1 MGTTSMALQQYALI
15 LIPLVLSLAIT
26 PLVIAYARKVGAMDQ
41 PNERKV
47 HKNPVPRLGGV
58 AIYASFFLA
67 LVVALSLDTGIE
79 AFAGMTPKNGV
90 MLVISLTLVLLL
102 GIWDDLYQLSPGK
115 KFLGQL
121 LAGLIVYFAG
131 FRISAITHPFS
142 PDLLTLGWWDLPATL
157 LWVVGI
163 TNAINLIDGLDGLAG
178 GVAMIVSLTMAAV
191 ASLKGDTTTAMMA
204 LLLAGSILGFLRY
217 NFNGARIF
225 LGDSGSL
232 FLGFA
237 LAILSIRSSTK
248 GTTAFSIIVP
258 MLALG
263 LPIMDTFLS
272 MIRRLIR
279 SVLPQQQASQGRFG
293 KLVSMFLPDRG
304 HIHHRLID
312 RGLSHRNVVLI
323 LYVVSCCFGLGAFAV
338 TVTNDVGASLILFT
352 IGAATFIGVSQL
364 RYKEMAVLRNGVLL
378 PMYEWPLMNS
388 SLFHGFLD
396 IAFMVVAYML
406 AHWLS
411 FRAEAAHGFDRMYS
425 VTLAAVGGIQLLVF
439 YVFGMYRGTFRQ
451 MGIGDLLKILK
462 TVTLAVGATFLIL
475 SVIPNQL
482 HHISLALVVLDF
494 YVLLSLSVGARIS
507 FLVLHYL
514 SQREVKRGGKQ
525 VLIYGAGTQG
535 LLVQQRMLAD
545 AALDANPVGFLD
557 DDPSMEG
564 KRLNGLP
571 VFGGHWRLQRLINT
585 MKIDEVHIAA
595 ETVNPEVLAR
605 LVSVTRANNVALR
618 SLKLQLEEVQPPART
633 PSTKIPLPDDFV
645 FVGK

>member
-1 MGTTSMALQQYALI
+1 MGTHVMAFQQYTLF
-15 LIPLVLSLAIT
+15 LIPLALSLAIT
-26 PLVIAYARKVGAMDQ
+26 PLVIAYAKRVGAMDQ

-58 AIYASFFLA
+58 AIYASFFLS
-67 LVVALSLDTGIE
+67 LVIAVYLDPKAEI
-79 AFAGMTPKNGV
+79 FSSMTPYNGV

-102 GIWDDLYQLSPGK
+102 GIWDDLQQLSPGK
-115 KFLGQL
+115 KFLGQII
-121 LAGLIVYFAG
+121 AGTIVYFAG

-142 PDLLTLGWWDLPATL
+142 PDLLTLGYWDYPATL

-178 GVAMIVSLTMAAV
+178 GVAMIVSLTMFAI
-191 ASLKGDTTTAMMA
+191 ASLKGDATTAMMA

-248 GTTAFSIIVP
+248 GSTAFSIMVP

-272 MIRRLIR
+272 MTRRLMR
-279 SVLPQQQASQGRFG
+279 SVLPQQQQRPTSFLG
-293 KLVSMFLPDRG
+293 KLVGMFLPDRG

-323 LYVVSCCFGLGAFAV
+323 LYVVSCLFGLGAFAV
-338 TVTNDVGASLILFT
+338 TVTNNFGASLILFT

-388 SLFHGFLD
+388 TIFHGFLD
-396 IAFMVVAYML
+396 IAFIVVAYML
-406 AHWLS
+406 SHFLS
-411 FRAEAAHGFDRMYS
+411 YRGEAHGFDRQYLF
-425 VTLAAVGGIQLLVF
+425 TLAAVGGMQLLAF
-439 YVFGMYRGTFRQ
+439 YALRMYKGTFRQ

-462 TVTLAVGATFLIL
+462 TVTIAVAATFTILALVPNQLHPVNLSLAVFDFYFLLSLAVGAR
-475 SVIPNQL
+475 V
-482 HHISLALVVLDF
+482 
-494 YVLLSLSVGARIS
+494 S

-514 SQREVKRGGKQ
+514 SQREQRRGAKQ
-525 VLIYGAGTQG
+525 VLVYGADAKG
-535 LLVQQRMLAD
+535 LLVVQRMIND
-545 AALDANPVGFLD
+545 SSLDANPVGFLD
-557 DDPSMEG
+557 EDPALEG
-564 KRLNGLP
+564 KRINGYP
-571 VFGGHWRLQRLINT
+571 IFGGHWKLQRLVNT
-585 MKIDEVHIAA
+585 MKIDEVLISSDRVA
-595 ETVNPEVLAR
+595 PEVLQR
-605 LVSVTRANNVALR
+605 LMSITRANNIAFR
-618 SLKLQLEEVQPPART
+618 SMKIQLEEVQVPSRQSAR
-633 PSTKIPLPDDFV
+633 IPLSEEFV
-645 FVGK
+645 FAGK

>member
-1 MGTTSMALQQYALI
+1 MPIMDLSQYMLFFV
-15 LIPLVLSLAIT
+15 PLALSLAIT
-26 PLVIAYARKVGAMDQ
+26 PLVIAYARRIGAMDQ

-47 HKNPVPRLGGV
+47 HKNPIPRLGGV
-58 AIYASFFLA
+58 AIYTSFFLSVVFA
-67 LVVALSLDTGIE
+67 LTLDTGVT
-79 AFAGMTPKNGV
+79 AFAGMTPRSGV
-90 MLVISLTLVLLL
+90 MLVASLTIVLLI
-102 GIWDDLYQLSPGK
+102 GIWDDLYQLSPGR

-121 LAGLIVYFAG
+121 VAGTIVYFAG

-142 PDLLTLGWWDLPATL
+142 PDLLGLGFWDFPATL
-157 LWVVGI
+157 IWVVGI

-178 GVAMIVSLTMAAV
+178 GVAMIVSLTMAAI
-191 ASLKGDTTTAMMA
+191 ATLKGDTTTAMMA
-204 LLLAGSILGFLRY
+204 ILLAGAILGFLRY

-248 GTTAFSIIVP
+248 GSTAFSIIVP

-272 MIRRLIR
+272 MARRFLR
-279 SVLPQQQASQGRFG
+279 SVLPQSQPSHGFLG
-293 KLVSMFLPDRG
+293 KLVGMFLPDRQ

-323 LYVVSCCFGLGAFAV
+323 LYVVSCCFGFGAFAV
-338 TVTNDVGASLILFT
+338 TVTNDVGASIVLFA

-364 RYKEMAVLRNGVLL
+364 RYREMAVLRNGVLL

-396 IAFMVVAYML
+396 IAFMVVAYVV

-411 FRAEAAHGFDRMYS
+411 FRGEPSHGLDRQFY
-425 VTLAAVGGIQLLVF
+425 VTLATVGGIQLLVF
-439 YVFGMYRGTFRQ
+439 YLFGMYKGTFRQ

-462 TVTLAVGATFLIL
+462 TVTISVGATFLAL
-475 SVIPNQL
+475 AVIPNQL
-482 HHISLALVVLDF
+482 HHITLGLIVLDF
-494 YVLLSLSVGARIS
+494 YVLLSLVVGVRIS

-514 SQREVKRGGKQ
+514 SNREVRRGGRQ
-525 VLIYGAGTQG
+525 VLIYGSCAQG
-535 LLVQQRMLAD
+535 LLVQQRMLVDESLNAS
-545 AALDANPVGFLD
+545 AVGFLD
-557 DDPSMEG
+557 DDPTMEG

-585 MKIDEVHIAA
+585 MKIDEVLIACD
-595 ETVNPEVLAR
+595 EVNPEVLQR
-605 LVSVTRANNVALR
+605 LATVTRANGVALR
-618 SLKLQLEEVQPPART
+618 SLRLLMEEVKAPARQGAPT
-633 PSTKIPLPDDFV
+633 IPIADDFIL
-645 FVGK
+645 VGK